1 MRSISWWKKTFVFR
15 LNFARMILGQ
25 SLLIEGVT
33 VAFAEIHAKK
43 SALTCFVHSMS
54 LPRPG
59 I

>member
-43 SALTCFVHSMS
+43 V
-54 LPRPG
+54 P
-59 I
+59 